1 MTTPFDAQS
10 LLLIEAIGA
19 ATADWRISVPDDY
32 PLPKWA
38 ANLAVFGGALLLWS
52 DGDENLPLVAYT
64 CELLTAEL
72 CVMAEAAADAISEE
86 GPTLSP
92 PS

>member
-19 ATADWRISVPDDY
+19 ATADWRISLPDDY

-38 ANLAVFGGALLLWS
+38 AHLAVFGGVLLLWS
-52 DGDENLPLVAYT
+52 DGDGNLPLVAHT
-64 CELLTAEL
+64 SELLTAEL
-72 CVMAEAAADAISEE
+72 WAMADHE
-86 GPTLSP
+86 
-92 PS
+92 

>member
-19 ATADWRISVPDDY
+19 ATADWRISLPDDY

-38 ANLAVFGGALLLWS
+38 ANLAVFGGHCCY
-52 DGDENLPLVAYT
+52 GP
-64 CELLTAEL
+64 
-72 CVMAEAAADAISEE
+72 MATGIYRW
-86 GPTLSP
+86 
-92 PS
+92 